1 MKGQLTSLFL
11 YSLLVSLVTAEPAL
25 AYVGPGAGLTV
36 IGSIL
41 AFLGLIFLAIFGFL
55 WYPIKRLITKRK
67 QSASVGIAPREQ
79 RAEKGDNPREE
90 ASRK

>member
-1 MKGQLTSLFL
+1 MTGQLTSVFL
-11 YSLLVSLVTAEPAL
+11 CSLLLSLVTAEPAL

-67 QSASVGIAPREQ
+67 QSAPVGTAPREKH
-79 RAEKGDNPREE
+79 AGKGDNTP
-90 ASRK
+90 

>member
-1 MKGQLTSLFL
+1 MTGQLTPLLLFPL
-11 YSLLVSLVTAEPAL
+11 LLSLLTAEPAL

-41 AFLGLIFLAIFGFL
+41 AFLGLIFLAMFGFL

-67 QSASVGIAPREQ
+67 QSASVGTAPREQ
-79 RAEKGDNPREE
+79 QAEKGDNPREE
-90 ASRK
+90 PSQK